1 MSAPI
6 PLEEAWERLF
16 NLADP
21 LAPEDIRIDD
31 AGGRWLAADLRAFRT
46 QPYADLSA
54 MDGFAVSGPGPW
66 ALVGEAR
73 AGHEFDGELSP
84 GQAVRIST
92 GARCP
97 GGTDGIVIVEEGEVA
112 GETLT
117 ASPPR
122 ENKHIRRRGFDFS
135 EGELLLAAGTRLSPA
150 QIALARSGGHGLVP
164 VARRPRVAIIECGDE
179 LVANPE
185 TCPPDK
191 LPSSNGAM
199 VAAMVRAASADAD
212 VIGPLPDAR
221 KELTEAVEAAGNAD
235 VIVTT
240 AGASVG
246 AHDHVYGALE
256 DCGADITFWRVAIRP
271 GKPLMVARLGK
282 RIVIGLPGNPVSAYV
297 TAFLFVLPLVRA
309 LQGAVRSVPAA
320 ITLPV
325 SDSLPVGGDRRE
337 FWRSTF
343 VDGWARPLPQRDSS
357 ALKALAQADLLIDRP
372 AAAPEAPA
380 GSMVSCYWLENGG
393 LT

>member
-1 MSAPI
+1 
-6 PLEEAWERLF
+6 
-16 NLADP
+16 
-21 LAPEDIRIDD
+21 
-31 AGGRWLAADLRAFRT
+31 
-46 QPYADLSA
+46 

-66 ALVGEAR
+66 DLIGEAR
-73 AGHEFDGELSP
+73 AGHEFDAELCP

-97 GGTDGIVIVEEGEVA
+97 GKTDGIVIVEEGEVA
-112 GETLT
+112 GEALT

-135 EGELLLAAGTRLSPA
+135 ERALLLAAGLRLGPA
-150 QIALARSGGHGLVP
+150 QIALARSGGHGLVS

-199 VAAMVRAASADAD
+199 VAAMVRTAGGDAR
-212 VIGPLPDAR
+212 VIGPLPDTRAI
-221 KELTEAVEAAGNAD
+221 LAEAIQAAGDAD

-246 AHDHVYGALE
+246 AHDHVRGALE
-256 DCGADITFWRVAIRP
+256 DCGADIAFWRVAIRP

-282 RIVIGLPGNPVSAYV
+282 RIVLGLPGNPASAYV
-297 TAFLFVLPLVRA
+297 TAFLFLLPFLRS
-309 LQGAVRSVPAA
+309 LQGAVRSIPAA

-325 SDSLPVGGDRRE
+325 SASLPAGGDRRE
-337 FWRSTF
+337 FLRSTF
-343 VDGWARPLPQRDSS
+343 VDGWAQPLLQRDSS
-357 ALKALAQADLLIDRP
+357 ALTTLAQAELLIDRP
-372 AAAPEAPA
+372 AGTEEAPA
-380 GSMVSCYWLENGG
+380 GSMVPCYWLENGG
-393 LT
+393 LA